1 MDITNRT
8 ALVVGGTS
16 GIGRG
21 FARRLADAGSTVVV
35 GGRDTDRVDDLE
47 TVTIDVTVPGSI
59 ARAREEVLAG
69 HPDLDLVVTMSGV
82 MLSEDLRDPGHFARS
97 EATIDVNLLG
107 TIRVLD
113 AFTPHLLHQGHGDVI
128 TVTSGIAFM
137 PFPLMPTY
145 GASKA
150 AVHAYSEAL
159 RQQLADTGVGVTEL
173 IPPAVAT
180 AGQERVN
187 PNALPLEGFLD
198 EALGLLTQTPTP
210 NEIVVERAQALRWA
224 ERDGT
229 YADLLEQRS
238 RSLSTLRDH

>member
-1 MDITNRT
+1 VDITNRT

-47 TVTIDVTVPGSI
+47 TVTIDVTDPGSI

-82 MLSEDLRDPGHFARS
+82 MLFEDLRDPGHFARS
-97 EATIDVNLLG
+97 ETTIDVNLLG

-238 RSLSTLRDH
+238 RPLSTLRDH

>member
-47 TVTIDVTVPGSI
+47 TVTIDVTDPGSI

-82 MLSEDLRDPGHFARS
+82 MLFEDLRDPGHFARS
-97 EATIDVNLLG
+97 ETTIDVNLLG

>member
-47 TVTIDVTVPGSI
+47 TVTIDVTDPGSI

-82 MLSEDLRDPGHFARS
+82 MLFEDLRDPGHFARS
-97 EATIDVNLLG
+97 ETTIDVNLLG

-238 RSLSTLRDH
+238 RPLSTLRDH